1 MSITWAVVVAGG
13 RGTRFGQTPKQFHS
27 LNGKSVLNWSLST
40 AKAACDGLIV
50 VLPEDLLEQK
60 SEELFELGAD
70 YLVSGGDSRSESV
83 RSGIKT
89 LPKEVEF
96 VLVHDAA
103 RPMASIN
110 LWRRVRSAIEDA
122 AVNTHGIV
130 PGISV
135 IDTIKEVDGDSVL
148 RTLDRSKHVLI
159 QTPQGFRRKT
169 LDLVHSSQAEAT
181 DDAALLEAENFN
193 VKVID
198 GEMTNVKITY
208 AKDLALLKWQMD
220 QSIDYGN

>member
-1 MSITWAVVVAGG
+1 MVAGG
-13 RGTRFGQTPKQFHS
+13 RGTRFGQTPKQFHT

-40 AKAACDGLIV
+40 AKAVCDGLIV

-70 YLVSGGDSRSESV
+70 YLVAGGESRSLSV
-83 RSGIKT
+83 RSGIKA
-89 LPKEVEF
+89 LPKDVKY

-122 AVNTHGIV
+122 DDNTHGVV
-130 PGISV
+130 PGVSV
-135 IDTIKEVDGDSVL
+135 IDTIKEVDGDHVV
-148 RTLDRSKHVLI
+148 RTLDRNKLILI
-159 QTPQGFRRKT
+159 QTPQGFLRET
-169 LDLVHSSQAEAT
+169 LDLVHSKGAEAS
-181 DDAALLEAENFN
+181 DDAALLEAENFP
-193 VKVID
+193 VKVVD
-198 GEMTNVKITY
+198 GEITNVKITY

-220 QSIDYGN
+220 QSINYGN